1 MLTWAA
7 EVGSTRDRSTARYEQ
22 RTLSQ
27 SHPDAEVADA
37 VGHGDHCPTH
47 PVLTRPAIGHKVV
60 HELLLTRSP
69 PGIGVSV
76 IDRCC

>member
-22 RTLSQ
+22 RKL

-37 VGHGDHCPTH
+37 VAHGDPGRI
-47 PVLTRPAIGHKVV
+47 PVRGRPAVGDMVGHV
-60 HELLLTRSP
+60 LLLTRSH
-69 PGIGVSV
+69 PGIGSA
-76 IDRCC
+76 

>member
-22 RTLSQ
+22 RKL

-37 VGHGDHCPTH
+37 VAHGDPGRI
-47 PVLTRPAIGHKVV
+47 PVRGRPADGDKVV
-60 HELLLTRSP
+60 HELLVARRQA
-69 PGIGVSV
+69 GIGLA
-76 IDRCC
+76 